1 MAALI
6 ITCLSQK
13 GGVGKSTIARLIAR
27 TYASAGWSVKIADF
41 NTKQKTSVDWVA
53 LRMVNSLEPQIAAE
67 PFSSVKALARES
79 HDLIVVDGK
88 PDSDTTSL
96 EAARVALLNVI
107 PTGVSV
113 DDLRPQ
119 VMFANELVAKGV
131 KRDRLLFVINQTI
144 GSAPALRN
152 AQDFITAAGFRYAE
166 TDLPVKTS
174 YHNAQGI
181 GAAVSETDHP
191 SLNERAET
199 LATEIV
205 TRANELEDQEATPA

>member
-1 MAALI
+1 MAAQI

-13 GGVGKSTIARLIAR
+13 GGVGKSTLARLIAR

-67 PFSSVKALARES
+67 PFSSVKALSRET

-88 PDSDTTSL
+88 PDSDTSSL

-107 PTGVSV
+107 PTGVTV

-119 VMFANELVAKGV
+119 VLFANELVTKGV
-131 KRDRLLFVINQTI
+131 KRERMLFVINQTI
-144 GSAPALRN
+144 GSVAALRN
-152 AQDFITAAGFRYAE
+152 AQEFIAAAGFRLAQ
-166 TDLPVKTS
+166 TDLPAKTS
-174 YHNAQGI
+174 YHNAQNV

-191 SLNERAET
+191 TLNERAEA
-199 LATEIV
+199 LAAEIV
-205 TRANELEDQEATPA
+205 TRANEIEDQEAVV